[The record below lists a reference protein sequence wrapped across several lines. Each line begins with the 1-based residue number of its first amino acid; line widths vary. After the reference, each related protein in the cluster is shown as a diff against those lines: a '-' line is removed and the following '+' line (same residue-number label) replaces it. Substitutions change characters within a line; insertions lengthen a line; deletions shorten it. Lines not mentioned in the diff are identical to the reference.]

1 MSENF
6 SKDSLGAVINNDLSE
21 YERFKLKRL
30 QAVRENSLQEKVK
43 LLEKEIL
50 DLKNRLTNIES
61 GLN

>member
-1 MSENF
+1 MLENF

-30 QAVRENSLQEKVK
+30 QSVREKSLQEKVEF
-43 LLEKEIL
+43 LEKEIL
-50 DLKNRLTNIES
+50 NLKNRLTNIES

>member
-1 MSENF
+1 MLENF

>member
-1 MSENF
+1 MLENF

-30 QAVRENSLQEKVK
+30 QSLREKSLQEKVEF
-43 LLEKEIL
+43 LEKEIL
-50 DLKNRLTNIES
+50 NLKNRLTNIES